1 MDKLRTS
8 YLSGM
13 NRLPLGRKINDMMEI
28 LSRRNEP
35 GKESRFY
42 REGNVA
48 ELLARKHCPE
58 KNAKLPITN
67 AVRYVELYQGIIK
80 PFEQGNKVQQVVN
93 KSVCHFLRVALSATI
108 IAKLALSSEFVS
120 EVRLFKRSSIP
131 TACLI
136 YSLDDNFELPVCK
149 GVDELVGHLPSEL

>member
-1 MDKLRTS
+1 MYLMLETCLCSDVENRRRIPTLKKEFGKL
-8 YLSGM
+8 L
-13 NRLPLGRKINDMMEI
+13 
-28 LSRRNEP
+28 
-35 GKESRFY
+35 
-42 REGNVA
+42 
-48 ELLARKHCPE
+48 
-58 KNAKLPITN
+58 
-67 AVRYVELYQGIIK
+67 RYVELYQGIIK